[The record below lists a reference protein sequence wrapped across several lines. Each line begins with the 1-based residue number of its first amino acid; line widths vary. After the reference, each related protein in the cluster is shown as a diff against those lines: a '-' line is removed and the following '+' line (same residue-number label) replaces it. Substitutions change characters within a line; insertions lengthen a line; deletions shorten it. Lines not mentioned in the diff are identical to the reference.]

1 MKTNLKAYLMAGIL
15 SVVLLGGCAGQ
26 TPEKES
32 GASSGSPETTASSE
46 FASSETAQD
55 MIIFEALDTEGN
67 TVSSDIFSG
76 TKLTMINVWA
86 TYCQPCIREMP
97 DLGQLSGEYDKADF
111 QIIGIISDVPEGSNE
126 NQIAKA
132 ESLIEQTDADY
143 PHLYINESLYNAL
156 LTEVIAVPTTF
167 FLDEEGNILDT
178 VVGSKEKDDWKEII
192 DSLLEES

>member
-1 MKTNLKAYLMAGIL
+1 M
-15 SVVLLGGCAGQ
+15 V
-26 TPEKES
+26 
-32 GASSGSPETTASSE
+32 
-46 FASSETAQD
+46 
-55 MIIFEALDTEGN
+55 
-67 TVSSDIFSG
+67 
-76 TKLTMINVWA
+76 NVWA

-156 LTEVIAVPTTF
+156 LT
-167 FLDEEGNILDT
+167 
-178 VVGSKEKDDWKEII
+178 
-192 DSLLEES
+192 